1 MFRRRPSDSD
11 VPLLPYRRILVP
23 LAGSDADDDAV
34 RLAAGLLAQAPRER
48 GAEPGE
54 IVLIHVIEVGFERT
68 LDTQDEKATAFADEI
83 LGRAAELLDAG
94 GIPNRVGMIQARA
107 AGPAIVD
114 EAMASDADLIVMGLR
129 YKRRFGGSWDAGRT
143 VPYVMRNSKA
153 PVWCLRA
160 HTEELAL
167 SP

>member
-11 VPLLPYRRILVP
+11 QSLLPYRRILVP
-23 LAGSDADDDAV
+23 LSGAESDDDAL
-34 RLAAGLLAQAPRER
+34 RLTALLLGGLED
-48 GAEPGE
+48 GE
-54 IVLIHVIEVGFERT
+54 VVIVHVIEVGFERT
-68 LDTQDEKATAFADEI
+68 LDTEDERATAFADEI
-83 LGRAAELLDAG
+83 LDRGAAFLEARK
-94 GIPNRVGMIQARA
+94 IPNRVGMIQARA

-114 EAMASDADLIVMGLR
+114 EAVASSADLIVMGLR

-160 HTEELAL
+160 RTEELAL

>member
-1 MFRRRPSDSD
+1 MFRRRPTDQD
-11 VPLLPYRRILVP
+11 QALLPYRRILVP
-23 LAGSDADDDAV
+23 LAGADADDDAL
-34 RLAAGLLAQAPRER
+34 RLTALLLTGASAER
-48 GAEPGE
+48 GVEPVE
-54 IVLIHVIEVGFERT
+54 VVLVHVIEVGFERT
-68 LDTQDEKATAFADEI
+68 LDTEDENATNFADEV
-83 LGRAAELLDAG
+83 LGRGEEFFETRH
-94 GIPNRVGMIQARA
+94 IPNRVGMIQARA

-114 EAMASDADLIVMGLR
+114 EAVASNADLIVMGLR

-160 HTEELAL
+160 RTEELAL

>member
-1 MFRRRPSDSD
+1 MFRRRPSESD
-11 VPLLPYRRILVP
+11 LPLLPYRRVLIP
-23 LAGSDADDDAV
+23 LAGGDADDDALH
-34 RLAAGLLAQAPRER
+34 LAALLLTGQHGDR
-48 GAEPGE
+48 GEEPVE
-54 IVLIHVIEVGFERT
+54 AVLVHVIEVGFERT
-68 LDTQDEKATAFADEI
+68 LDTQDDKAIAFADEV
-83 LGRAAELLDAG
+83 LDRGAEFLEARH
-94 GIPNRVGMIQARA
+94 IPNRVGMIQARA

-114 EAMASDADLIVMGLR
+114 EAVASNADIIVMGLR

-160 HTEELAL
+160 RTEELAL

>member
-1 MFRRRPSDSD
+1 MFRRRPSESD
-11 VPLLPYRRILVP
+11 HSLLPYRRILVP
-23 LAGSDADDDAV
+23 LAGGDADDDAL
-34 RLAAGLLAQAPRER
+34 RLAVQLLADAAPAK

-54 IVLIHVIEVGFERT
+54 VILVHVIEVGFERT
-68 LDTQDEKATAFADEI
+68 LDNQDERATAFADEV
-83 LGRAAELLDAG
+83 LGRGAAFLESHEVAS
-94 GIPNRVGMIQARA
+94 RVGMIQARA

-114 EAMASDADLIVMGLR
+114 EAVASSADLIVMGLR

-160 HTEELAL
+160 RTEELAL

>member
-1 MFRRRPSDSD
+1 MFRRRPSESD
-11 VPLLPYRRILVP
+11 QPLLPYRRILVP
-23 LAGSDADDDAV
+23 LAGADADDDAL
-34 RLAAGLLAQAPRER
+34 RLTANLLSARAAER
-48 GAEPGE
+48 GTDPVEV
-54 IVLIHVIEVGFERT
+54 ILVHVIEVGFERT
-68 LDTQDEKATAFADEI
+68 LDTEDVSATAFADEV
-83 LGRAAELLDAG
+83 LGRGAEFFDARA
-94 GIPNRVGMIQARA
+94 IPNRVGMIQARA

-114 EAMASDADLIVMGLR
+114 EAVASSADLIVMGLR

-160 HTEELAL
+160 RTEELAL

>member
-11 VPLLPYRRILVP
+11 QSLLPYRRVLVP
-23 LAGSDADDDAV
+23 LSGAESDDDAL
-34 RLAAGLLAQAPRER
+34 RLTALLLG
-48 GAEPGE
+48 GAEEGE
-54 IVLIHVIEVGFERT
+54 VVLVHVIEVGFERT
-68 LDTQDEKATAFADEI
+68 LDTEDERATSFADEI
-83 LGRAAELLDAG
+83 LDRGAAFLEARK
-94 GIPNRVGMIQARA
+94 IPNRVGMIQARA

-114 EAMASDADLIVMGLR
+114 EAVASSADLIVMGLR

-160 HTEELAL
+160 RTEELAL

>member
-11 VPLLPYRRILVP
+11 QSLLPYRRILVP
-23 LAGSDADDDAV
+23 LAGAEADDDAL
-34 RLAAGLLAQAPRER
+34 RLTALLLG
-48 GAEPGE
+48 GAEDGE
-54 IVLIHVIEVGFERT
+54 VVLVHVIEVGFERT
-68 LDTQDEKATAFADEI
+68 LDTEDERATAFADEI
-83 LGRAAELLDAG
+83 LDRGAAFLEERK
-94 GIPNRVGMIQARA
+94 IPNRVGMIQARA

-114 EAMASDADLIVMGLR
+114 EAVASSADLIVMGLR

-160 HTEELAL
+160 RTEELAQ

>member
-1 MFRRRPSDSD
+1 MFRRRPSDSEQA
-11 VPLLPYRRILVP
+11 LLPYRRILVP
-23 LAGSDADDDAV
+23 LAGRADDDAL
-34 RLAAGLLAQAPRER
+34 RLAALLLGGSGRPVE
-48 GAEPGE
+48 GALA
-54 IVLIHVIEVGFERT
+54 ILVHVIEVGFERT
-68 LDTQDEKATAFADEI
+68 LDTEDERATAYADEI
-83 LGRAAELLDAG
+83 LDRGAEFLEARR
-94 GIPNRVGMIQARA
+94 IPNQVGMIQARA

-114 EAMASDADLIVMGLR
+114 EAVASSADLILMGLP

-160 HTEELAL
+160 RTEELAL

>member
-1 MFRRRPSDSD
+1 MFRRRPTESESA
-11 VPLLPYRRILVP
+11 LLPYRRILVP
-23 LAGSDADDDAV
+23 VAGRADDDAL
-34 RLAAGLLAQAPRER
+34 RLTALLLGGPDRP
-48 GAEPGE
+48 AETMA
-54 IVLIHVIEVGFERT
+54 VLVHVIEVGFERT
-68 LDTQDEKATAFADEI
+68 LDTEDVRATAFADEI
-83 LGRAAELLDAG
+83 LDRGAAFLDANR
-94 GIPNRVGMIQARA
+94 IPNQVGMIQARA

-114 EAMASDADLIVMGLR
+114 EAVASSADLIVMGLP

-160 HTEELAL
+160 RTEELAL

>member
-1 MFRRRPSDSD
+1 MFRRRPSESD
-11 VPLLPYRRILVP
+11 LLLLRYRRLLIP
-23 LAGSDADDDAV
+23 LAGGDADDDA
-34 RLAAGLLAQAPRER
+34 LSLGALLLAGQAPKSGED
-48 GAEPGE
+48 GTE
-54 IVLIHVIEVGFERT
+54 IVLVHIIEVGFERT
-68 LDTQDEKATAFADEI
+68 LDTQDDKAIAFADEI
-83 LGRAAELLDAG
+83 LDRGAAFLEARR
-94 GIPNRVGMIQARA
+94 IPNRVGMIQARA

-114 EAMASDADLIVMGLR
+114 EAVAASADLIVMGLR

-160 HTEELAL
+160 RTEELAL

>member
-1 MFRRRPSDSD
+1 MFRRRPSESD
-11 VPLLPYRRILVP
+11 LLQLPYRRLLIP
-23 LAGSDADDDAV
+23 LAGGDADDDA
-34 RLAAGLLAQAPRER
+34 LSLGALLLGGQPAKSGADAA
-48 GAEPGE
+48 E
-54 IVLIHVIEVGFERT
+54 IVLVHVIEVGFERT
-68 LDTQDEKATAFADEI
+68 LDTQDDKAIAFADEI
-83 LGRAAELLDAG
+83 LDRGAAFLEARR
-94 GIPNRVGMIQARA
+94 IPNRVGMIQARA

-114 EAMASDADLIVMGLR
+114 EAVAASADLIVMGLR

-160 HTEELAL
+160 RTEELAL

>member
-1 MFRRRPSDSD
+1 MFRRRSADPDTT
-11 VPLLPYRRILVP
+11 LLPYRRILVP
-23 LAGSDADDDAV
+23 LAGAEADDDAL
-34 RLAAGLLAQAPRER
+34 RLTAMLLADGEAGRE
-48 GAEPGE
+48 GE
-54 IVLIHVIEVGFERT
+54 GEVVLVHVIEVGFERT
-68 LDTQDEKATAFADEI
+68 LDTEDERATAFADEV
-83 LGRAAELLDAG
+83 LGRGAEFLEARK
-94 GIPNRVGMIQARA
+94 IANRVGMIQARA

-114 EAMASDADLIVMGLR
+114 EAVASNSDLIVMGLR

-160 HTEELAL
+160 RTEELAL

>member
-1 MFRRRPSDSD
+1 MFRRRPSESD
-11 VPLLPYRRILVP
+11 LPLLPYRRILVP
-23 LAGSDADDDAV
+23 LAGGDADDDV
-34 RLAAGLLAQAPRER
+34 LRLAVMLLAAHADDRDQD
-48 GAEPGE
+48 PGE
-54 IVLIHVIEVGFERT
+54 VALIHVIEVGFERT
-68 LDTQDEKATAFADEI
+68 LDTEDAQATAFADEI
-83 LGRAAELLDAG
+83 LNRGESFLEARRIA
-94 GIPNRVGMIQARA
+94 NRVDMVQARA

-114 EAMASDADLIVMGLR
+114 EAVAFNADVILMGLR

-160 HTEELAL
+160 RTEELAQ

>member
-11 VPLLPYRRILVP
+11 HTLLPYRRILVP
-23 LAGSDADDDAV
+23 LAGADADDDAL
-34 RLAAGLLAQAPRER
+34 RLTALILANAGVDRTKESPEV
-48 GAEPGE
+48 
-54 IVLIHVIEVGFERT
+54 VLVHVIEVGFERT
-68 LDTQDEKATAFADEI
+68 LDTEDTNATAFADEI
-83 LGRAAELLDAG
+83 LGRAAEFLDAQRV
-94 GIPNRVGMIQARA
+94 PNRVGMIQARA

-114 EAMASDADLIVMGLR
+114 EAVSSNADLIVMGLR

-160 HTEELAL
+160 RTEELAL

>member
-11 VPLLPYRRILVP
+11 QALLPYRRILVP
-23 LAGSDADDDAV
+23 LAGRADDDAL
-34 RLAAGLLAQAPRER
+34 RLTALLLDGSPRPEDGLA
-48 GAEPGE
+48 
-54 IVLIHVIEVGFERT
+54 VLVHVIEVGFERT
-68 LDTQDEKATAFADEI
+68 LDTEDERATAYADEI
-83 LGRAAELLDAG
+83 LDRGAAFLEARKV
-94 GIPNRVGMIQARA
+94 PNRVGMIQARA

-114 EAMASDADLIVMGLR
+114 EAVASSADLIVMGLP

-160 HTEELAL
+160 RTEELAL

>member
-1 MFRRRPSDSD
+1 MFRRRPSESD
-11 VPLLPYRRILVP
+11 LPLLPYRRIVIP
-23 LAGSDADDDAV
+23 LAGGDADDDALH
-34 RLAAGLLAQAPRER
+34 LAALLLTGPQADRA
-48 GAEPGE
+48 AEPTE
-54 IVLIHVIEVGFERT
+54 VVLVHVIEVGFERT
-68 LDTQDEKATAFADEI
+68 LDTQDDKAIAFADEI
-83 LGRAAELLDAG
+83 LDRGADFLEARH
-94 GIPNRVGMIQARA
+94 IPHRVGMIQARA

-114 EAMASDADLIVMGLR
+114 EAVASNADIIVMGLR

-160 HTEELAL
+160 RTEELAL

>member
-1 MFRRRPSDSD
+1 MFRRRPSESD
-11 VPLLPYRRILVP
+11 HSLLPYRRILVP
-23 LAGSDADDDAV
+23 LAGGDADDDAL
-34 RLAAGLLAQAPRER
+34 RLAVQLLTDEPSAK
-48 GAEPGE
+48 GAELRE
-54 IVLIHVIEVGFERT
+54 VILVHVIEVGFERT
-68 LDTQDEKATAFADEI
+68 LDNQDERATAFADEV
-83 LGRAAELLDAG
+83 LGRGAAFLETHEVAS
-94 GIPNRVGMIQARA
+94 RVGMIQARA

-114 EAMASDADLIVMGLR
+114 EAVASSADLIVMGLR

-160 HTEELAL
+160 RTEELAL